1 MLCALVGCTAQNNNF
16 QSVEVDEFDNIINS
30 GDVLLVD
37 VRTASEYASGHIDGA
52 LNIDVQQSDFK
63 QKATMLPADKTI
75 AVYCRSGR
83 RSKKAASILA
93 DSNYKVVELN
103 NGIKGWTAASKPVTT
118 EVADVFTTKNGIKI
132 KMYCIKHGSIRM
144 QIGDK
149 WIYVDPVT
157 KAAQPVT
164 DYTSMPKADA
174 ILITHEHGDHLD
186 KEAISQLST
195 QETMLIVNPRS
206 NEVLG
211 GKGAA
216 MKNGEEKTLFGTIKI
231 EAVPAYNTSAEKQNF
246 HPKGRDHGY
255 IITVDGFRIYVA
267 GDTEDIAE
275 LDKIKDIDVAFM
287 PCNLPYTM
295 TVEQLAKAAKTVSP
309 KVLFP
314 YHYGNTEIAK
324 AAEQLK
330 GTAIEVRI
338 RQYQ

>member
-1 MLCALVGCTAQNNNF
+1 
-16 QSVEVDEFDNIINS
+16 
-30 GDVLLVD
+30 
-37 VRTASEYASGHIDGA
+37 
-52 LNIDVQQSDFK
+52 
-63 QKATMLPADKTI
+63 
-75 AVYCRSGR
+75 
-83 RSKKAASILA
+83 
-93 DSNYKVVELN
+93 
-103 NGIKGWTAASKPVTT
+103 
-118 EVADVFTTKNGIKI
+118 
-132 KMYCIKHGSIRM
+132 M

-195 QETMLIVNPRS
+195 QKTMLIVNPRS

-246 HPKGRDHGY
+246 HPKGRDNGY
-255 IITVDGFRIYVA
+255 IITIDGFRIYVA